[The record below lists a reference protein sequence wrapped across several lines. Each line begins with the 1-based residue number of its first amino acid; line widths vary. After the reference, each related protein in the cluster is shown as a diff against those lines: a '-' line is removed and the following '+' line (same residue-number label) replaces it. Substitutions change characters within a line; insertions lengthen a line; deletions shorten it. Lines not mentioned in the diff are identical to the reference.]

1 MGKEAKYVIR
11 LTEEER
17 SALPEL
23 MGKPRVAAAKVLRAR
38 MALRGYPETF
48 SFHRRKIMQ
57 HPCGNETQ
65 GDRKERVD
73 AA

>member
-1 MGKEAKYVIR
+1 MGVP
-11 LTEEER
+11 
-17 SALPEL
+17 S
-23 MGKPRVAAAKVLRAR
+23 KVSSV
-38 MALRGYPETF
+38 RGYPETF

-73 AA
+73 SA